1 MRDSGE
7 SVDCFFKDWTDLRTG
22 LAESSVFIE
31 ESGSGDIVEIFSLS
45 TLLNLISCFLVRSLD
60 FFVSNLSRIIENCR
74 RAGRLFRDPLG
85 VSSTD
90 LSDSIEDSESFER
103 KLIST

>member
-1 MRDSGE
+1 MRDSGD

-31 ESGSGDIVEIFSLS
+31 ESGDIVEIFSLS

-74 RAGRLFRDPLG
+74 RAGRLF
-85 VSSTD
+85 
-90 LSDSIEDSESFER
+90 
-103 KLIST
+103 